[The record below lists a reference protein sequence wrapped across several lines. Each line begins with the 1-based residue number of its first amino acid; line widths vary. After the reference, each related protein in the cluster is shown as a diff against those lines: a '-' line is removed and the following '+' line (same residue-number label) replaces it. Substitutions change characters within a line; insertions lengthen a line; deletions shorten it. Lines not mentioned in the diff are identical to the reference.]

1 MSLNNFFVNLS
12 TPLDV
17 NLSTDEITM
26 SKLRLRSL
34 LVNLLLVN
42 DDDGFD
48 DYDDGKYSIFNISR
62 LRRKMKISGKFW
74 KLIFTYYRVL
84 IAIVWL
90 NFWKF
95 VKKNEGFV
103 SRKIHLNLKCLLKI
117 SLTWYFLH
125 ATRGRKISISI
136 FKYFANSLKGGKL
149 TDRLAMVF
157 RNFFHLVCR
166 EILKIL
172 IFSR

>member
-1 MSLNNFFVNLS
+1 M
-12 TPLDV
+12 

-48 DYDDGKYSIFNISR
+48 DYDGGKYSIFNISR

-84 IAIVWL
+84 IAIV
-90 NFWKF
+90 
-95 VKKNEGFV
+95 
-103 SRKIHLNLKCLLKI
+103 
-117 SLTWYFLH
+117 
-125 ATRGRKISISI
+125 
-136 FKYFANSLKGGKL
+136 
-149 TDRLAMVF
+149 
-157 RNFFHLVCR
+157 
-166 EILKIL
+166 
-172 IFSR
+172 